1 MRKMFSGKIF
11 KATSIL
17 FVCMMLGNVFNFLYQ
32 AFMSRALSVEEFGTL
47 NSLLSLCAIVSLP
60 IQTLHTTVA
69 NITSHLKA
77 RQAYHNI
84 LQLFYRMLRRV
95 FIVGI
100 CGMAIFAL
108 FSGYMRDFFNIYS
121 TYPLL
126 AVGLAVLFGF
136 FLSVSFGILQ
146 GLQNFKY
153 LGAISS
159 LNALLKLLFG
169 ALLVY
174 LGLGVEGALGGF
186 VFGSLVV
193 FCYSTLVL
201 RTSLV
206 KLSTENPAEESQTYT
221 STSEGFSYS
230 IPVLI
235 ALLCFTSL
243 TNIDLVLVKH
253 FFSPEEAGQ
262 YAVAAV
268 LGKVVLFLPAAIV
281 LAMFPLVSESHALKA
296 DSYNI
301 LKKSLLLAALL
312 SGCGVLAFLL
322 CPELL
327 VTILMGAKHA
337 SVAHLVRSYSLAM
350 FPFVFINILMFFN
363 LATHR
368 MKFLYTFFAA
378 SLAEIL
384 IIYVYHN
391 SLYQVIYI
399 LTCIGCILLI
409 LNAFLMWIEMT
420 KNNSAGQSLTQAD
433 TRGEEHDT
441 IT

>member
-1 MRKMFSGKIF
+1 MIRKIFSDKVF

-17 FVCMMLGNVFNFLYQ
+17 FVFMMFGNVSNFLYQ

-69 NITSHLKA
+69 NITAHLKA
-77 RQAYHNI
+77 RQAYHTI
-84 LQLFYRMLRRV
+84 SQLFYRTLRRV
-95 FIVGI
+95 FVVGI
-100 CGMAIFAL
+100 CGIAIFAL
-108 FSGYMRDFFNIYS
+108 FSGYMRNFFNIDS
-121 TYPLL
+121 IYPLL

-136 FLSVSFGILQ
+136 FLSVNYGILQ
-146 GLQNFKY
+146 GLQKFKY
-153 LGAISS
+153 FGAISS
-159 LNALLKLLFG
+159 LNAFFKLLFG

-206 KLSTENPAEESQTYT
+206 KLSTENPAEEPQTYK
-221 STSEGFSYS
+221 SEGFSYS

-235 ALLCFTSL
+235 ALLCFTVL
-243 TNIDLVLVKH
+243 TNVDLVLVKH
-253 FFSPEEAGQ
+253 FFSPEQAGR

-281 LAMFPLVSESHALKA
+281 LAMFPMASESHALKT

-301 LKKSLLLAALL
+301 LKNSLLLAALL

-322 CPELL
+322 RPELL

-337 SVAHLVRSYSLAM
+337 SGAHLVRSYSLAM
-350 FPFVFINILMFFN
+350 LPFVFINILMFFN

-368 MKFLYTFFAA
+368 MKFLYTFIAA

-384 IIYVYHN
+384 LIYVYHN
-391 SLYQVIYI
+391 SLQQVIYI
-399 LTCIGCILLI
+399 LIGTGCTLLI
-409 LNAFLMWIEMT
+409 VNAFLMWVEIN
-420 KNNSAGQSLTQAD
+420 KNNSEGQSLTPAD
-433 TRGEEHDT
+433 TRGEEHGT